1 MPYKGPSGKRQA
13 KCRLR
18 KLCKEFQAWKRLE
31 WVHKPDINNTQKET
45 TNIMQRPLNNYI
57 EVGIVHF
64 MAFPGVI
71 TGEGPILE
79 SLEKIL
85 GDDYFDLIEISW
97 FKDPAVRAK
106 AKEMFETSGIG
117 VKYGAQPRLLTQ
129 KLNLNS
135 SDEDERKKAVD
146 EMKAAV
152 DEASEGG
159 ITDLALLSGAYP
171 GEEKKADAMD
181 LLERSL
187 NDICSYAGE
196 REMNIV
202 LEVFD
207 RDIDK
212 KCLIGPAADAREI
225 AERVCPS
232 HTNFGL
238 MVDLSHIPLLGE
250 TPAEALRPVAD
261 FLTHIHIGNCY
272 MDDKNDP
279 AYGDMHPRFGYPGSP
294 NDVDEITAYLKELF
308 EVGYLKND
316 GSARAAISFEVKPVG
331 DEDSELVIANA
342 KRKLN
347 EAWIKLQV

>member
-1 MPYKGPSGKRQA
+1 
-13 KCRLR
+13 
-18 KLCKEFQAWKRLE
+18 
-31 WVHKPDINNTQKET
+31 
-45 TNIMQRPLNNYI
+45 MQRPLNHYI

-64 MAFPGVI
+64 MAFPKVI

-79 SLEKIL
+79 SLKKIL
-85 GDDYFDLIEISW
+85 EDDFFELIEISW
-97 FKDPAVRAK
+97 FKDTGIRAK
-106 AKEMFETSGIG
+106 ARELLETSGIG

-135 SDEDERKKAVD
+135 ADEDERRKAVD

-159 ITDLALLSGAYP
+159 IADVALLSGAYP
-171 GEEKKADAMD
+171 GEGEKAEAMD

-187 NDICSYAGE
+187 NEICSYAHE

-232 HTNFGL
+232 NPNFGL

-250 TPAEALRPVAD
+250 SPAEALRPVAE

-272 MDDKNDP
+272 MKNKEDP

-294 NDVDEITAYLKELF
+294 NDVDEIAAYLKELF
-308 EVGYLKND
+308 EIGYLKSD
-316 GSARAAISFEVKPVG
+316 GSGRGAVSFEVKPVG
-331 DEDSELVIANA
+331 DEDSELVIVNA

>member
-1 MPYKGPSGKRQA
+1 
-13 KCRLR
+13 
-18 KLCKEFQAWKRLE
+18 
-31 WVHKPDINNTQKET
+31 
-45 TNIMQRPLNNYI
+45 MQRPLQHYI
-57 EVGIVHF
+57 KVGIVHF
-64 MAFPGVI
+64 MAFPKVI

-79 SLEKIL
+79 SLKKIL
-85 GDDYFDLIEISW
+85 EDDYFELIEISW
-97 FKDPAVRAK
+97 FKDPVIRAK
-106 AKEMFETSGIG
+106 ARELLQSSGIG

-135 SDEDERKKAVD
+135 AEEDERRKAVD

-152 DEASEGG
+152 DEASEMG
-159 ITDLALLSGAYP
+159 IVDVALLSGAHP
-171 GEEKKADAMD
+171 GDEKKSEAMD

-187 NDICSYAGE
+187 DEICSYAHE
-196 REMNIV
+196 REINIV

-207 RDIDK
+207 REIDK
-212 KCLIGPAADAREI
+212 KCLIGPAAEAREI

-232 HTNFGL
+232 HANFGL

-250 TPAEALRPVAD
+250 SPSEALRPVAD

-272 MDDKNDP
+272 MENKDDP
-279 AYGDMHPRFGYPGSP
+279 AYGDMHPRFGYPGSS

-308 EVGYLKND
+308 EIGYLKSD
-316 GSARAAISFEVKPVG
+316 GSGRGAVSFEVKPVG
-331 DEDSELVIANA
+331 DEDSDLVIANA